1 MKLKYLISTSTAVL
15 GLIVSGSAVAQQA
28 TSGTFATSIPNAPP
42 PAVDAESFTGGIVGP
57 SSNAFN
63 IVQINANQSTYQT
76 SNFQTG
82 VADYSE
88 NGQISSIASIYNPI
102 TDTNIG
108 GNFNSNNAGY
118 SYGSATQNHAVAA
131 NGGVTVKTTTSYLAT
146 DSAGNGAISGATV
159 TTTETGVQRDYALT
173 GSGTTTVSDI
183 NVGGVA
189 TAVAYN
195 YDAEAN
201 NYGIEQAFAAYSTTG
216 FDAETQTAS
225 VEQNVTSIGTSGS
238 SYTTYAGTASYAV
251 TPVLDVNGNPVLD
264 SNGLPLTTGG
274 VSVAFNET
282 PVNQTLVTSAG
293 VTTTGWFQAGQTV
306 VDSTGVTTAGSLKAG
321 NVSISGNTVS
331 TGGNG
336 DLVLHG
342 GAHSTEVTL
351 SDGGFAVTSAR
362 FARDEN
368 GNVIV
373 DENGNPTYAGTLT
386 PTLTVSNEG
395 EVTVY
400 GQIKGVVAGTADT
413 DAANVA
419 QVNSALA
426 SANAYT
432 DVETARATAAE
443 GVLSGQ
449 IAQEVLDRTAG
460 DAATLASANS
470 FTTTSVAAEA
480 TARVAGDAAT
490 LSSAKSYADAG
501 DATTLASA
509 NSFTTSA
516 VASEAAARVAGDAA
530 TLSSAK
536 SYTDNAVGAE
546 RNARMAADNVLR
558 DQIASSTATA
568 IALGGATIL
577 PDSNFTLSGNVGF
590 YQGASA
596 LAVNAAARV
605 SESAYITGAF
615 GGGLN
620 KNGQVGGRVG
630 VVFGF

>member
-42 PAVDAESFTGGIVGP
+42 PTVDAESFTGGIVGP

-82 VADYSE
+82 VADYNE
-88 NGQISSIASIYNPI
+88 NGSVRSTASIYNPI

-108 GNFNSNNAGY
+108 GNFDSNVGE
-118 SYGSATQNHAVAA
+118 SFGSATQNHAVAA

-189 TAVAYN
+189 SAVSYN

-216 FDAETQTAS
+216 FNAETQTAS

-251 TPVLDVNGNPVLD
+251 TPVLDENGNVVLD

-282 PVNQTLVTSAG
+282 PTNQTLVTSAG
-293 VTTTGWFQAGQTV
+293 VTTTG
-306 VDSTGVTTAGSLKAG
+306 SLQAG

-336 DLVLHG
+336 NLVLHG
-342 GAHSTEVTL
+342 GTNSTEVTL
-351 SDGGFAVTSAR
+351 GDAGFAVTSAR
-362 FARDEN
+362 FARDED

-373 DENGNPTYAGTLT
+373 DEDGNPTYASTLT

-395 EVTVY
+395 AVTVY
-400 GQIKGVVAGTADT
+400 GQIGGVVAGTEADHAVNLGQMNAA
-413 DAANVA
+413 DA
-419 QVNSALA
+419 
-426 SANAYT
+426 
-432 DVETARATAAE
+432 
-443 GVLSGQ
+443 VLSGQ

-480 TARVAGDAAT
+480 SARVAGDAAT

-509 NSFTTSA
+509 KSFTTSA
-516 VASEAAARVAGDAA
+516 VASEAALRTAGDAA
-530 TLSSAK
+530 TLASAK

-590 YQGASA
+590 YEGASA